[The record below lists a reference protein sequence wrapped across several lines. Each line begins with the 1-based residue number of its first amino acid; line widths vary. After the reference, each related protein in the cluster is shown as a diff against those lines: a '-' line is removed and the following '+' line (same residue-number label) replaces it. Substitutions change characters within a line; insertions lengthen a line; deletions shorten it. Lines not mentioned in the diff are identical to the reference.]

1 MDQMKI
7 ETTLMKNCLS
17 KLAEKLLKKKLKR
30 DISTQINGLNITNE
44 DGKIHAHIDLDVEM
58 DAAELKE
65 MLDAMTF

>member
-1 MDQMKI
+1 MDHMKI

-17 KLAEKLLKKKLKR
+17 KLAEKFLKKKLKR